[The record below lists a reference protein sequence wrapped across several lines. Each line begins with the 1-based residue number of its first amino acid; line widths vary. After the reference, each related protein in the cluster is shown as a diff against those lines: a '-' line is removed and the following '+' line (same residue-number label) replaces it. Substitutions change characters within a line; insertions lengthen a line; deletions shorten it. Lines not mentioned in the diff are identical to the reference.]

1 MSDFISWFCR
11 VRPEVGSISTSFF
24 PRLGP
29 RAGWWQRYGVLL
41 RSDATRELSYH
52 RARGYQESVKRRT
65 LRIWQ
70 LAVALTFV
78 IVFATLGMCAPTD
91 ASFFI
96 SNFLGKCL
104 DTDAA
109 SRNANAFASLSKCRQ
124 SSSKRIRV
132 KEVSGGTREVTLQ
145 AAGKC
150 LAPALNVIVQ

>member
-1 MSDFISWFCR
+1 
-11 VRPEVGSISTSFF
+11 
-24 PRLGP
+24 
-29 RAGWWQRYGVLL
+29 
-41 RSDATRELSYH
+41 
-52 RARGYQESVKRRT
+52 
-65 LRIWQ
+65 
-70 LAVALTFV
+70 
-78 IVFATLGMCAPTD
+78 MCAPTD

-124 SSSKRIRV
+124 SSSQRIRV

-150 LAPALNVIVQ
+150 LAPALNVIVQHMPVTLRACDKNSKLQKFVLDGDSISSAADRDFVVLVQNVPIAQMSESLLGKAASSARHPSAAMG